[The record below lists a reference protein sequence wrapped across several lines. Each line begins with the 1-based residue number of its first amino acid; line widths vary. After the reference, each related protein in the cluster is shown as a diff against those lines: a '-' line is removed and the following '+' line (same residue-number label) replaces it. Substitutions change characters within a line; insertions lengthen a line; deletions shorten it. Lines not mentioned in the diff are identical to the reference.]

1 MYVIFLQYTHCL
13 KKTLIV
19 SCSLLCESGDR
30 VKVDQSSF
38 SAYLHAV
45 MLPHHCSEYG
55 RGHEDLRVRSLIES
69 EGAQIQKFPT

>member
-45 MLPHHCSEYG
+45 MLRHHCWEYG
-55 RGHEDLRVRSLIES
+55 AEGVSGSSQDQRES
-69 EGAQIQKFPT
+69 EGPVRV